1 MNHHDNLTSGQNF
14 RKVIEK
20 KKGWS
25 SPPFR
30 GVRHLGRAFSM
41 AVRSRNGSAEM
52 KGERGKWR
60 ALIIFY
66 VRIKAIL
73 QSGRRIGDVHKN
85 KSRSPTF
92 DGGAAAAA
100 ANIFFVFFPPR
111 RGRMEMTPKRQ
122 G

>member
-1 MNHHDNLTSGQNF
+1 
-14 RKVIEK
+14 
-20 KKGWS
+20 
-25 SPPFR
+25 
-30 GVRHLGRAFSM
+30 M

-92 DGGAAAAA
+92 DGALLLLR
-100 ANIFFVFFPPR
+100 IFFASFPLEGEDGDDPESF
-111 RGRMEMTPKRQ
+111 RGEGWFLDSFDRLLSAIINIPFGRSFVER
-122 G
+122 